1 MKRFEGFM
9 KGVNLGGWLSQCVS
23 YEKEHFDTFITEED
37 IRQIA
42 GWGLDHVRVP
52 VDYNIIENEDGSCKE
67 EGYAYID
74 NCIRW
79 CKNHGLHMVLDL
91 HKTYG
96 YSFDPLDHGNLE
108 EFFSNEKQQERF
120 IKLWKEIAGRY
131 GSYSDT
137 VAFELLNEI
146 VSPSVADAWN
156 GIANRTIAAIRES
169 AKDSYVIYGGVR
181 YNNVTSVK
189 LLAKPYDDKV
199 VYNFHFYEPLVFTHQ
214 KAYWVEGMTP
224 DFEIGYPDT
233 KDVYAEKSDMLKQ
246 DLAGALNEF
255 SLERVDRGFMD
266 AMIAPAVQ
274 AAEKNDAYLY
284 CGEYGVIDQAP
295 LPDTLRY
302 FEDIHATFEKY
313 GIGRACW
320 NYKQKD
326 FGLVD
331 AHYQE
336 ILPDLIKNL

>member
-1 MKRFEGFM
+1 MKRFDGFM
-9 KGVNLGGWLSQCVS
+9 RGVNLGGWISQCVS
-23 YEKEHFDTFITEED
+23 YEQEHFDTFITEDD
-37 IRQIA
+37 IRQIKS
-42 GWGLDHVRVP
+42 WGLDHVRVP
-52 VDYNIIENEDGSCKE
+52 VDYNIIESEDGTCKE
-67 EGYAYID
+67 EGYVYID

-79 CKNHGLHMVLDL
+79 CEAHGLHMVLDL

-96 YSFDPLDHGNLE
+96 YTFDPLDHGDLE
-108 EFFSNEKQQERF
+108 EFFSNDKLQERF
-120 IKLWKEIAGRY
+120 IKLWKEISKRY
-131 GSYSDT
+131 GSHSDT

-146 VSPSVADAWN
+146 VSPSVTDAWN
-156 GIANRTIAAIRES
+156 EIANRTIAAIRES
-169 AKDSYVIYGGVR
+169 AKDSYVIYGGVC
-181 YNNVTSVK
+181 YNNVSSVK
-189 LLAKPYDDKV
+189 LLSKPYDDKV
-199 VYNFHFYEPLVFTHQ
+199 VYNFHFYDPLVFTHQ

-224 DFEIGYPDT
+224 DFELGYPDT
-233 KDVYAEKSDMLKQ
+233 KLNYVEKGRQLSKA
-246 DLAGALNEF
+246 LAGALNDIP
-255 SLERVDRGFMD
+255 LDQVDRRFMET
-266 AMIAPAVQ
+266 MISPAVE

-302 FEDIHATFEKY
+302 FEDLHATFEKY

-336 ILPDLIKNL
+336 ILPELIKNL

>member
-23 YEKEHFDTFITEED
+23 YEKEHFDTFITGED
-37 IRQIA
+37 IKRIKE
-42 GWGLDHVRVP
+42 WGLDHVRLP
-52 VDYNIIENEDGSCKE
+52 VDYNIIESEDGACKE

-74 NCIRW
+74 NCVRW
-79 CKNHGLHMVLDL
+79 CETYGLHMIIDL

-96 YSFDPLDHGNLE
+96 YTFDPLDHGDLE
-108 EFFSNEKQQERF
+108 EFFSNDKLQERF
-120 IKLWKEIAGRY
+120 MKLWREISKRY
-131 GSYSDT
+131 ASHSDT

-146 VSPSVADAWN
+146 VSPSVTESWN
-156 GIANRTIAAIRES
+156 DIANRTIAAIRES

-233 KDVYAEKSDMLKQ
+233 KDIYAEKSDMLKQ